1 MLLCIYLALSMSP
14 YTTRSNLNY
23 SERRVYMEVS
33 IAELLLYILFGC
45 DPVDHLHVYC
55 GFEHTLMNNNLE
67 SLPERD
73 VARAF

>member
-1 MLLCIYLALSMSP
+1 
-14 YTTRSNLNY
+14 
-23 SERRVYMEVS
+23 MEVS